1 MGRAVERS
9 RIPAGAAESPRLTE
23 DSRAIRSN
31 KSTRKRSARRTPAV
45 RGDSLA
51 RYLQEIRAYPLL
63 SRAEEAALARRI
75 RRGDAAALDRLVCA
89 NLRFVVSIA
98 KKYQKLGVSLA
109 DLVDEGN
116 LGLIRAAEKFDESKG
131 AKFISYAVWWI
142 RQAILQAL
150 AEQAHT
156 VRVPL
161 SRANMLHNLGRRAN
175 ALRQEL
181 GREPTQQE
189 IAVGLDVTEKEIA
202 CAVPVARS
210 YVSLDAPIAGR
221 EDAKLLDYLRDD
233 VTPAPDNDLVDGGLS
248 EVLEK
253 ALARLRGREA
263 KVLRLYFGFDGNE
276 PMTLE
281 SIGASMGI
289 TRERVRQIKERGLAR
304 LRSLEKAHVLTAF
317 RDYEVR

>member
-1 MGRAVERS
+1 MRKHTAHRP
-9 RIPAGAAESPRLTE
+9 PAAG
-23 DSRAIRSN
+23 
-31 KSTRKRSARRTPAV
+31 

-51 RYLQEIRAYPLL
+51 RYLQEIRAYRLL
-63 SRAEEAALARRI
+63 SRSEEAALARRI
-75 RRGDAAALDRLVCA
+75 RAGDAAALERLVCA

-161 SRANMLHNLGRRAN
+161 SRANMLHNLGRQAN
-175 ALRQEL
+175 SLRQEL

-189 IAVGLDVTEKEIA
+189 IAAGLDVTEKEIA

-233 VTPAPDNDLVDGGLS
+233 VTPAPDNELVDGGLS

>member
-9 RIPAGAAESPRLTE
+9 RIPVGAAASPRLTE
-23 DSRAIRSN
+23 DSRAIRSS
-31 KSTRKRSARRTPAV
+31 KATRKHSARRTPAA

-75 RRGDAAALDRLVCA
+75 RRGDVAALERLVCA

-131 AKFISYAVWWI
+131 AKFISYAVWWV

-189 IAVGLDVTEKEIA
+189 IAAGLDVTEKEMA

-253 ALARLRGREA
+253 ALGRLRGREA

>member
-1 MGRAVERS
+1 MARAVERS

-23 DSRAIRSN
+23 DSRAINSS
-31 KSTRKRSARRTPAV
+31 KSTRKHSERRTAAV

-51 RYLQEIRAYPLL
+51 KYLQEIRAYPLL

-75 RRGDAAALDRLVCA
+75 RRGDAAALGRLVCA

-98 KKYQKLGVSLA
+98 KRYQKLGVSLA

-116 LGLIRAAEKFDESKG
+116 LGLIRAAEKFDEAKG

-150 AEQAHT
+150 AEQGHT

-161 SRANMLHNLGRRAN
+161 SRANMLHNLGRQAN

-189 IAVGLDVTEKEIA
+189 IAAGLDVTEKEIA

-210 YVSLDAPIAGR
+210 YLSLDAPIAGR

-233 VTPAPDNDLVDGGLS
+233 VTPAPDNELVDGGLS